1 MLKFKLSILVVVLL
15 LVSLV
20 PLNVQAK
27 DSIDWMSYQNGIDR
41 AEMTGKPILIDFWA
55 PWCGPCQDMEEKVYT
70 DNEVIEKSD
79 DFVCIKVNTEED
91 SEIAKDYSIRSI
103 PTLVYLDS
111 QENAIKRKVGYQGV
125 DDLLQQMDNV
135 LEEVSDKNSGSKDQ
149 DDGEQSNSISSN
161 DKKSDSENG
170 NILLDNMILIE
181 VIVSVVV
188 ALAIIMVL
196 KKKKED
202 SDEDEKK

>member
-103 PTLVYLDS
+103 PTLVYMDS

-181 VIVSVVV
+181 VIASVVI